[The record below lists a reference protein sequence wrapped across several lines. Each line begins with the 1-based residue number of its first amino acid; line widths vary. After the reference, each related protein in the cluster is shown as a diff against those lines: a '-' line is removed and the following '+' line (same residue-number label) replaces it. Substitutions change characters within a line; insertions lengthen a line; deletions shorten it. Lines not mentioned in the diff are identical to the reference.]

1 MRLEPFRAAGLF
13 ILGRGVLW
21 LQLLGVAGDREKGG
35 REEEGREE
43 TRAARACTGWALRSH
58 CSARGRPATLH
69 YQEHEKERSQAR
81 KNRKGKAYKDRQGTF
96 PRGTVA

>member
-1 MRLEPFRAAGLF
+1 MTNAPGTL
-13 ILGRGVLW
+13 GVLQ
-21 LQLLGVAGDREKGG
+21 LQPLGVAGDREK
-35 REEEGREE
+35 EGREE
-43 TRAARACTGWALRSH
+43 GGKRAARACTGWTLRSH

-69 YQEHEKERSQAR
+69 YQEHEKELSQAR